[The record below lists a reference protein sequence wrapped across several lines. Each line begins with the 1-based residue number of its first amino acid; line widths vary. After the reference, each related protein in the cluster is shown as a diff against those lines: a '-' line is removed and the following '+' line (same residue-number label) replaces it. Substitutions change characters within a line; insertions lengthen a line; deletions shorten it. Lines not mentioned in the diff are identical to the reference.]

1 MYITSMS
8 NNVDLG
14 GTANLTETVY
24 PKNSAGAAIIWLN
37 KDANHIIK
45 EEITHWLLSKSEITD
60 IRFSP
65 IVSDL
70 LNIGFKHNSEHF
82 PALIASLEANFPDA
96 NIIGS

>member
-8 NNVDLG
+8 NNLDLG

-24 PKNSAGAAIIWLN
+24 PKNSARAAIIWLN
-37 KDANHIIK
+37 KDTNHILK
-45 EEITHWLLSKSEITD
+45 EEITNWLLSKSEITD

-65 IVSDL
+65 IASNL

-82 PALIASLEANFPDA
+82 PTLIANLEADFPDA
-96 NIIGS
+96 NVIGS